1 MKKKTVIII
10 ALTIAMLV
18 ILVVGAYTVFDNIFP
33 KATSITQLQM
43 NMIESVRLYDDE
55 NKEIVIDDEALQKL
69 INYINAAVPT
79 RTMSVNDYPVVSP
92 YYVVE
97 VQLAERFMRYMI
109 YEDNC
114 TAYVEIPYEG
124 VYKIDKEVVSI
135 LK

>member
-1 MKKKTVIII
+1 
-10 ALTIAMLV
+10 
-18 ILVVGAYTVFDNIFP
+18 
-33 KATSITQLQM
+33 
-43 NMIESVRLYDDE
+43 
-55 NKEIVIDDEALQKL
+55 
-69 INYINAAVPT
+69 
-79 RTMSVNDYPVVSP
+79 MSVNDYPVVSP

>member
-55 NKEIVIDDEALQKL
+55 NK
-69 INYINAAVPT
+69 
-79 RTMSVNDYPVVSP
+79 
-92 YYVVE
+92 
-97 VQLAERFMRYMI
+97 
-109 YEDNC
+109 
-114 TAYVEIPYEG
+114 
-124 VYKIDKEVVSI
+124 
-135 LK
+135 